1 MIGADMGHLSARC
14 LGVNMGRPRKE
25 ADIPGEFSQGW
36 LAKLDG
42 RTIIAQEMQA
52 RFAEVCK
59 DLGGIEALSYMQ
71 RSLVE
76 RALWLEFWLGQQERD
91 LASGSADFDVGRWVQ
106 AANGLQGIYGK
117 LGLQRRARDVTD
129 LAAYMKGKAYA

>member
-1 MIGADMGHLSARC
+1 MPKPSIPDTF
-14 LGVNMGRPRKE
+14 E
-25 ADIPGEFSQGW
+25 AGYLDR
-36 LAKLDG
+36 LDG
-42 RTIIAQEMQA
+42 RTALGVEMRA
-52 RFAEVCK
+52 RFAEVCN
-59 DLGGIEALSYMQ
+59 DLGGVEALSYMQ

-76 RALWLEFWLGQQERD
+76 RSLWLEHWLSQAERD

-129 LAAYMKGKAYA
+129 LATYMKGKTNA

>member
-1 MIGADMGHLSARC
+1 
-14 LGVNMGRPRKE
+14 MGRPRKD
-25 ADIPGEFSQGW
+25 AVIPGEFAPGW

-42 RTIIAQEMQA
+42 RTALAQDMQA
-52 RFAEVCK
+52 RFAEVCA
-59 DLGGIEALSYMQ
+59 DLGGTDALSYMQ

-76 RALWLEFWLGQQERD
+76 RALWLEYWLGQQERD

-106 AANGLQGIYGK
+106 AANGLQGIFAK

-129 LAAYMKGKAYA
+129 LATYLKGRANA